1 MARLGYSTVKTNLW
15 TVAPNAVGFVVLLA
29 ISKSSDHLR
38 ERTYHIV
45 FSLIISLL
53 GMIVLSSIDVLA
65 HTGVAYFA
73 CLLMAA
79 GSYAPSV
86 LVHSWHN
93 NNNLEENS
101 RAATTGF
108 LVGLGNL
115 GGILSAGTFRVE
127 YAPAYKPT
135 LIATS
140 CCNAVCIVF
149 TLGLG
154 LWMKRDNRRRNKEQG
169 VVIRAEDIDTACVA
183 DGVKSAQWRWFT

>member
-1 MARLGYSTVKTNLW
+1 M
-15 TVAPNAVGFVVLLA
+15 
-29 ISKSSDHLR
+29 
-38 ERTYHIV
+38 
-45 FSLIISLL
+45 ISLL
-53 GMIVLSSIDVLA
+53 GMIVLSSIDVLDN
-65 HTGVAYFA
+65 TGVAYFA
-73 CLLMAA
+73 CFLMAA
-79 GSYAPSV
+79 GSYTPSV

-127 YAPAYKPT
+127 YAPAYTPT

-140 CCNAVCIVF
+140 CCNVVCIVF

-154 LWMKRDNRRRNKEQG
+154 LWMKRDNKRRNREQG
-169 VVIRAEDIDTACVA
+169 VVIRAEDVDTDSLA
-183 DGVKSAQWRWFT
+183 DGERSVQWRWFT